1 MPWGE
6 YLLARKYKIPYYDT
20 ENHVVKEQRNIDIK
34 IAGIK
39 RLSLNMDED
48 IVMLCNLTKTMND
61 K

>member
-48 IVMLCNLTKTMND
+48 IVMLCN
-61 K
+61 